1 MQAGPE
7 KRMISMFNEA
17 MELSG
22 RFRKNTYEAAF
33 REFFRRRSTDLE
45 ELLSEIRG
53 TEEKSQE
60 ELIARAGKS
69 VPDYVDEK
77 LEEIAGNG
85 KGRIRLWII
94 ILHL

>member
-1 MQAGPE
+1 
-7 KRMISMFNEA
+7 

-22 RFRKNTYEAAF
+22 RFRKNTYEPAF

-53 TEEKSQE
+53 DGRKKSG
-60 ELIARAGKS
+60 RADCPGPEKS

-77 LEEIAGNG
+77 LEEIAGKNG